1 MTGFVDQVEAARST
15 RAVAAIETA
24 FSGTAIF
31 ASSTGN
37 HYIITLDHEEM
48 MRLFE
53 TQAILD
59 NEIDFAGS
67 EGWRAREST
76 SSSSIKGIVR
86 GVTE

>member
-1 MTGFVDQVEAARST
+1 MAAT
-15 RAVAAIETA
+15 ETA
-24 FSGTAIF
+24 VSETVMF
-31 ASSTGN
+31 ALSTGN
-37 HYIITLDHEEM
+37 HNIITLDHVEM

-53 TQAILD
+53 TQGILD

-67 EGWRAREST
+67 EVWRAREST

>member
-1 MTGFVDQVEAARST
+1 M
-15 RAVAAIETA
+15 AAIETA
-24 FSGTAIF
+24 VSGTAIF

-37 HYIITLDHEEM
+37 QYVVTLDHVEM
-48 MRLFE
+48 MRLLE
-53 TQAILD
+53 TQDIFD